1 MDCRLS
7 FGPLAG
13 SFAARSMKPYFPILA
28 ALFAPAAFA
37 ADVPEA
43 IAFLPKDVFV
53 KGAVTV
59 VVPPAELDKYVSKV
73 EAAATKDPEWFK
85 EHTKSAAP
93 GAPLP
98 YDVKIGLTEAEY
110 EDYLKLWDA
119 REFKAVEAVILQLKE
134 ASDKKWSITA
144 AVGGGGKEGGGSL
157 PISTLKYDAEKD
169 VFTSPN
175 GTLKRL
181 EDVSADKR
189 SILGEWN
196 GHEWRFEEE
205 TSLGKTKENFA
216 LGKTGDGKFGL
227 IVYRMQESSSEGT
240 RLYDK
245 SLVLRFPMG
254 EAGVLKLQAPAAK

>member
-7 FGPLAG
+7 FAPVGG
-13 SFAARSMKPYFPILA
+13 SFAPRSMKQYFPVLA
-28 ALFAPAAFA
+28 ALVAPAALA

-43 IAFLPKDVFV
+43 IAYLPKDEFV
-53 KGAVTV
+53 KGAITV
-59 VVPPAELDKYVSKV
+59 VVPPADLDKYVGKV
-73 EAAATKDPEWFK
+73 EAAAANDPKWFK
-85 EHTKSAAP
+85 EHSKNAAP
-93 GAPLP
+93 GVPLP
-98 YDVKIGLTEAEY
+98 YDPKIGLTEAEY
-110 EDYLKLWDA
+110 DEYLKLWDA

-144 AVGGGGKEGGGSL
+144 AVGGGQEGGGSL

-169 VFTSPN
+169 VFVSPN

-189 SILGEWN
+189 SILGEWT

-227 IVYRMQESSSEGT
+227 IVYRMQEISSEGT

-254 EAGVLKLQAPAAK
+254 EAGILKPQAPAAK